1 MFLLRVRT
9 GVRPE
14 PSAAATSLPPMF
26 LLLLLIL
33 LVLLPLLLL
42 LRAGLPLALWLPL
55 ALRDMGRG
63 GGSGEMIL
71 KVPVEG
77 EQASSSEDGSAA
89 TREENMG
96 MSASRASLSEN

>member
-9 GVRPE
+9 GVRPA

-33 LVLLPLLLL
+33 LLLLPLLLL
-42 LRAGLPLALWLPL
+42 LRAGVPLS
-55 ALRDMGRG
+55 LRDAGRG
-63 GGSGEMIL
+63 GGSGDMIL
-71 KVPVEG
+71 KVLVEG

-96 MSASRASLSEN
+96 MSASRTSVSDN